1 MRGYGNVKVVFDYDD
16 DPGSAGKAVGLLEI
30 DGKKFRQSGKTG
42 SVTRTIKI
50 ARPDSIVK
58 DTGRTR
64 EGES

>member
-1 MRGYGNVKVVFDYDD
+1 MMMIQ
-16 DPGSAGKAVGLLEI
+16 GLLVKQLDCWKLMERNL
-30 DGKKFRQSGKTG
+30 GSQGKTG